1 LINTSAVGHETQQQ
15 RHAGIGDFF
24 KDLATTA
31 KELFL
36 ELRRNRVEVEMYHT
50 EKKTTV

>member
-15 RHAGIGDFF
+15 HAGIGDFF
-24 KDLATTA
+24 KDLPTTA